1 MANSKKNG
9 CLSVL
14 GNIIWIITGGI
25 ITAIL
30 WFLLGIILCITII
43 GIPFGKQCFKFA
55 TITLAPFGKTVNL
68 NFSKHPVA
76 NVLWLIFFGW
86 EMFLGY
92 IASGVILCITIIG
105 IPFGIQ
111 AFKFGTLALIPFGAT
126 ID

>member
-30 WFLLGIILCITII
+30 WFLLG
-43 GIPFGKQCFKFA
+43 
-55 TITLAPFGKTVNL
+55 
-68 NFSKHPVA
+68 
-76 NVLWLIFFGW
+76 
-86 EMFLGY
+86 
-92 IASGVILCITIIG
+92 VILCITIIG

-111 AFKFGTLALIPFGAT
+111 ALKFGTLALIPFGAT
-126 ID
+126 VD

>member
-1 MANSKKNG
+1 MDYYWRDYHRYFM
-9 CLSVL
+9 V
-14 GNIIWIITGGI
+14 
-25 ITAIL
+25 
-30 WFLLGIILCITII
+30 LLGVILCITII

-92 IASGVILCITIIG
+92 VASGVISCVTIIG

-126 ID
+126 VD